1 MDNLKNLRDIVEDAK
16 QRIEDA
22 EADLREYQP
31 VLELAE
37 LKLRRDVLASIKTKL
52 IAELIKHTSA
62 EATRA
67 TLQNIAKQIREEFPS
82 YGSEI
87 F

>member
-1 MDNLKNLRDIVEDAK
+1 VDNLKNLRDIVEDAK

-22 EADLREYQP
+22 EADQP